1 MPGGSFEKGDKLCLY
16 LHNRKK
22 IPLGIYV
29 HVPFCRSKCQYC
41 DFYSLGGSREKGL
54 MEDYLEAVCLH
65 IKEAGALAPGYQS
78 GHGVFWRRHP
88 SFLGA
93 DGLVQILNA
102 IRRRFCSVGRCRD
115 YL

>member
-65 IKEAGALAPGYQS
+65 IKEAGALAPGYQVDTVYF
-78 GHGVFWRRHP
+78 GGGTPRFW
-88 SFLGA
+88 
-93 DGLVQILNA
+93 
-102 IRRRFCSVGRCRD
+102 GRTVWSRS
-115 YL
+115 